1 MSVTAVLIIGF
12 GIVAATIAAAA
23 YFVLEKLRGLPQLTA
38 QPITSS
44 MATLAQSVTGAAGD
58 VARANE
64 WIGVAS
70 KAVESA
76 SAALVRTTTD
86 LSARHEELSAVVT
99 TVNGDGSLGEWIAAL
114 RMTVEPIVH
123 TSSALGEHF
132 DTTRSLVQTTG
143 ELVTEWAEQRKNVER
158 EGKRLTDTMVAWA
171 AAETAHAGE
180 VESRILKRLEEVSA
194 IDANVA
200 KGLARL
206 ETVDVRLAEA
216 QTDLNHALRSTL
228 DENRSLVKNMQD
240 LIVEYRSSQQRFTKL
255 QSELQERV
263 LAFQKQSETMLADTR
278 KSVDSLVAGVDRS
291 LRTLTDDL
299 QRAHKAQEKSA
310 QDILALHEQLAVQ
323 QRRYVDQQQALLEQ
337 FGTRLANVPSLILQK
352 AGVGLMI
359 AQTVFMLVL
368 IYVVRTS

>member
-12 GIVAATIAAAA
+12 VIVTATIAAAA
-23 YFVLEKLRGLPQLTA
+23 YFVLEKLCGLPQLTA

-44 MATLAQSVTGAAGD
+44 MATLAQSVTGAASD

-64 WIGVAS
+64 RIGVAS

-76 SAALVRTTTD
+76 STALVRTTTD

-114 RMTVEPIVH
+114 RTTVEPIVH
-123 TSSALGEHF
+123 TSSSLGEHF
-132 DTTRSLVQTTG
+132 DTTRSLVKTTG

-158 EGKRLTDTMVAWA
+158 EAKRLTDTMVGWA
-171 AAETAHAGE
+171 AQETAHARE

-216 QTDLNHALRSTL
+216 QTDLNHALRTTL
-228 DENRSLVKNMQD
+228 DENRGLVKNIQD
-240 LIVEYRSSQQRFTKL
+240 LIVEYRLSQQRFTKL
-255 QSELQERV
+255 QAELQERV

-291 LRTLTDDL
+291 VRTIADDL
-299 QRAHKAQEKSA
+299 QRTHKSQEKSA

-323 QRRYVDQQQALLEQ
+323 QRRYVDQQQSLLEQ
-337 FGTRLANVPSLILQK
+337 FDTRLANVPSLILQK

>member
-12 GIVAATIAAAA
+12 VIVTATIAAAA

-44 MATLAQSVTGAAGD
+44 IATLAQSVTGAAGD

-64 WIGVAS
+64 RIGVAS
-70 KAVESA
+70 NAVENA
-76 SAALVRTTTD
+76 STALVRTTTD

-114 RMTVEPIVH
+114 RTTVEPIVH

-158 EGKRLTDTMVAWA
+158 EAKRLTDTMVGWA
-171 AAETAHAGE
+171 AQETAHARE

-278 KSVDSLVAGVDRS
+278 KSVDSLVAGIDRS
-291 LRTLTDDL
+291 VRTIADDL
-299 QRAHKAQEKSA
+299 QRTHKSQEKSV

-323 QRRYVDQQQALLEQ
+323 QRRYVDQQQSLLEQ
-337 FGTRLANVPSLILQK
+337 FDTRLANVPSLILQK